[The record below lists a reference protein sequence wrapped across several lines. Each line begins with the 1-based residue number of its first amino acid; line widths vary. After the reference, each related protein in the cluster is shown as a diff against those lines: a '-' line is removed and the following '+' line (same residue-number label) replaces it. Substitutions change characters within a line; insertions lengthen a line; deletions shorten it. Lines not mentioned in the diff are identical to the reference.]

1 MRFLYVCPHIFGC
14 LLLTSVTT
22 GGYKYLLAPL
32 LCPSHVLRHSEV
44 GKRSVRSVIR
54 GKKSSRSRQ
63 VGGCGGKVTSVKRRM
78 HRPGSSLTRA
88 DEEGKE

>member
-1 MRFLYVCPHIFGC
+1 MFAAHLSDHRRLQIFTC
-14 LLLTSVTT
+14 SLM
-22 GGYKYLLAPL
+22 
-32 LCPSHVLRHSEV
+32 CPSHVLRHSEV

-78 HRPGSSLTRA
+78 HRPGSSLMRA